1 MRYIKLKELRRTA
14 DLNDISQ
21 ANRDITELVEPERGQ
36 FIDGNGEKW
45 SALKGELW
53 RLGDLKCWY
62 SEAKLQAQQG
72 HVEHFR
78 PKKKP
83 HGLNGAQHEGYW
95 WRAFDWENF
104 RLAHPTSNIRVTDY
118 LTGVKAG
125 KGSYFPL
132 KSGSPRA
139 GNKAEERLEDPVLL
153 DPCVKADCRLLS
165 FDTENG
171 QPVPRYKMEDDE
183 WKHQRAADTID
194 YYHLNEGTWNA
205 ERKDLI
211 DDVAR
216 VCELLLEAETSPERD
231 VERCEELIDELVDF
245 IDKHEPFTA
254 AAKQIICENGLIEL
268 VPQ

>member
-1 MRYIKLKELRRTA
+1 MRHINIRELRRTA
-14 DLNDISQ
+14 NLGEISQ
-21 ANRDITELVEPERGQ
+21 ANKDIAQLVEPQRGK
-36 FIDGNGEKW
+36 FIDDNGNKW

-83 HGLNGAQHEGYW
+83 HGLKGAKHEGYW

-104 RLAHPTSNIRVTDY
+104 RVAHPTSNIRVTDY

-125 KGSYFPL
+125 KGAYFPL
-132 KSGSPRA
+132 KDGSPRA
-139 GNKAEERLEDPVLL
+139 SNKAEERLERPVLL
-153 DPCVKADCRLLS
+153 DPCVKLDCRLLS

-171 QPVPRYKMEDDE
+171 KPVPSFNEEDDA

-194 YYHLNEGTWNA
+194 YYHLDEGTWNA
-205 ERKDLI
+205 DRKDLI
-211 DDVAR
+211 DEVAR
-216 VCELLLEAETSPERD
+216 VCELLIEAESATKRD
-231 VERCEELIDELVDF
+231 ADMCDELIDELVEF
-245 IDKHEPFTA
+245 IDKHQPFTA
-254 AAKQIICENGLIEL
+254 AAKQIICENGLIEF
-268 VPQ
+268 VA